1 MISQTFSACPHCG
14 EIAEIRDR
22 FVLSSTDGP
31 VEHVQTL
38 CVRRHRFLLPTASLD
53 QASAQIAP
61 AAPAHPG
68 VGQ

>member
-1 MISQTFSACPHCG
+1 MITQTFCTCPECG

-31 VEHVQTL
+31 VEHVQML
-38 CVRRHRFLLPTASLD
+38 CLRRHRFLLPTASLD

-61 AAPAHPG
+61 TVHAHPEA
-68 VGQ
+68 V